1 MSRVTASLTVSFSA
15 DANTGGGNGLVL
27 EVDDRDA
34 ADGGLNNG
42 NTSFRPGDPVVYLLY
57 VADQVTVKQHGV
69 TAGTRSA
76 VGEGAREVEEVLS
89 FTDSQ
94 EASLRYPTSTGVEM
108 TWLGYFRTDDG
119 VAAITKQVIDQQTV
133 RLSAPVAGF
142 LRCRYS
148 ANYSAHKLANV
159 PTDLT
164 QALAF
169 VIGERAD
176 G

>member
-1 MSRVTASLTVSFSA
+1 MSRVTASLTVSFG
-15 DANTGGGNGLVL
+15 ANTGASGGSGLVL
-27 EVDDRDA
+27 EVDDRED
-34 ADGGLNNG
+34 GLNHG
-42 NTSFRPGDPVVYLLY
+42 NTSFRPGDPVHYLLY
-57 VADQVTVKQHGV
+57 VADKVSVLKHGV
-69 TAGTRSA
+69 SAGTRSA
-76 VGEGAREVEEVLS
+76 AGNGARVVEEVLT

-94 EASLRYPTSTGVEM
+94 EASLRYPASTGVEM

-119 VAAITKQVIDQQTV
+119 TAAITKQVIDQQTV

-169 VIGERAD
+169 VIGDRAD